1 MPVFNLSE
9 YASVGTTY
17 INEMR
22 DVQIQ
27 KDRLR
32 FRKNLERLGEVLAYE
47 VSKSLQY
54 EQVQIQTPLGVAT
67 SFGLVQQPVLA
78 TILRAGLPMYYGF
91 LEVFDRAES
100 AFSGA
105 YRGQHKEDY
114 TFEITTDYL
123 AAPRLEGR
131 PLILIDPMLAT
142 GKSLLATYKL
152 LQAHGQPAQVHIAV
166 ALASNQGIS
175 FIEKNL
181 PDAFIWA
188 GAIDAELNQK
198 SYIVPGLGD
207 AGDLCFG
214 GKS

>member
-1 MPVFNLSE
+1 MPVFNLSDF
-9 YASVGTTY
+9 ASVGTTF

-22 DVQIQ
+22 DVNIQ
-27 KDRLR
+27 GDRLR
-32 FRKNLERLGEVLAYE
+32 FRRNLERLGEILAYE
-47 VSKSLQY
+47 VSKTLEYSP
-54 EQVQIQTPLGVAT
+54 VSIQTPLGIASSQT
-67 SFGLVQQPVLA
+67 LVQQPVLA

-91 LEVFDRAES
+91 SNVFDHAES

-131 PLILIDPMLAT
+131 PLILVDPMLAT

-152 LQAHGQPAQVHIAV
+152 LESHGKPSQVHIAV
-166 ALASNQGIS
+166 ALASKQGIA
-175 FIEKNL
+175 FIEENL
-181 PDAFIWA
+181 PTAYIWA
-188 GAIDAELNQK
+188 GAIDNDLNQK